1 MKVWGA
7 KKVWGKLRK
16 VIPREGVES
25 LDIGIG
31 DDFDA
36 DEIVIPREGVES
48 KTIAKAKSVR
58 AEGIVIPREGV
69 ESAGAFAGKLNFTR
83 ASDPERGS

>member
-1 MKVWGA
+1 MKVPFMSI
-7 KKVWGKLRK
+7 KLRRDWRK
-16 VIPREGVES
+16 
-25 LDIGIG
+25 
-31 DDFDA
+31 
-36 DEIVIPREGVES
+36 VIPREGVES